1 MDSAGRTTFP
11 MYAVHICSPEGKKL
25 KTYRQEGIFISSCIM
40 QNNQITLNRLVK
52 TENGSYA
59 ETLQDYIMNSSEVG
73 SSKNMVSAVIT
84 ENYGKYI
91 QIAVRKAIDEKTLQV
106 LTPKEVLYEG
116 SRELIPDG
124 GAGEGWFYVYG
135 PEGIAGIYREPA
147 KAVLLADSVSGI
159 VMNDSGDYVWLRG
172 NRAARNQIMAIE
184 AVEAGEERSSLS
196 VCLDAMLNLEG
207 VFVNSEYLLAR
218 GKSAYAILDENLVG
232 AQILDLKGCS
242 PEAVL
247 YYVNQDIPVLA
258 ILNDGN
264 AVLIVGFNEY
274 SYGVMN
280 PQTGDIKRVG
290 QWDFTEWMQENGNS
304 FMTYIR

>member
-1 MDSAGRTTFP
+1 M
-11 MYAVHICSPEGKKL
+11 
-25 KTYRQEGIFISSCIM
+25 
-40 QNNQITLNRLVK
+40 
-52 TENGSYA
+52 
-59 ETLQDYIMNSSEVG
+59 
-73 SSKNMVSAVIT
+73 
-84 ENYGKYI
+84 
-91 QIAVRKAIDEKTLQV
+91 
-106 LTPKEVLYEG
+106 
-116 SRELIPDG
+116 
-124 GAGEGWFYVYG
+124 
-135 PEGIAGIYREPA
+135 
-147 KAVLLADSVSGI
+147 
-159 VMNDSGDYVWLRG
+159 MNDSGDYVWLRG

-290 QWDFTEWMQENGNS
+290 QRDFTEWMQENGNS

>member
-1 MDSAGRTTFP
+1 
-11 MYAVHICSPEGKKL
+11 
-25 KTYRQEGIFISSCIM
+25 M
-40 QNNQITLNRLVK
+40 QNNQITLNRLIK
-52 TENGSYA
+52 TENGSYV
-59 ETLQDYIMNSSEVG
+59 ETVQDYIMNSSEEG

-159 VMNDSGDYVWLRG
+159 VMNDNGDYVWLRG

-184 AVEAGEERSSLS
+184 AAEAGEERSSLS
-196 VCLDAMLNLEG
+196 VCLDAMLKLEG

-218 GKSAYAILDENLVG
+218 GKSAYAILEENLVG

-258 ILNDGN
+258 ALNDGN

-280 PQTGDIKRVG
+280 PQMGDIKRVG
-290 QWDFTEWMQENGNS
+290 QRDFTEWMQENGNS